1 MTLHDEQVAALQ
13 ARLDDVNSSI
23 AHLETALNASQ
34 DPDERAGLLAQV
46 AQLQQTA
53 ITLRTMLN
61 NLSTSSAPMAMAV
74 APAAARNTVQ
84 GHTAA
89 RWLASAKAS
98 ADQSNDRAQRTLK
111 LMTP

>member
-1 MTLHDEQVAALQ
+1 MTHDEQVAALQ

-74 APAAARNTVQ
+74 APAVARNTVQ

-89 RWLASAKAS
+89 VVASAKAS
-98 ADQSNDRAQRTLK
+98 ASQSNDRAQQTLN